1 MPIGTQIMGI
11 GTQIMGINTQN
22 MPIGTRARYLL
33 FSIELTLCLIYKGFL
48 VSIFWNIYKITEAF
62 C

>member
-33 FSIELTLCLIYKGFL
+33 FLIELTSCLICKGFL
-48 VSIFWNIYKITEAF
+48 VLIF
-62 C
+62 